1 VFSDFFEIKLNQI
14 FFIKSNNGYLM
25 VLMVNMR
32 RFKQIVILLFFAL
45 GGQMAFAQLSVSQAN
60 ALAMV
65 DYLVDEENGTVEF
78 NPATISFSGGAN
90 MLGQFNG
97 SSSNIGFQEGVLMST
112 GLISN
117 AVGPNDDDGLNGG
130 GNFELSGTNLLAPLI
145 GGKETYDAAVLRF
158 QFRILGDY
166 VKFRYVFAS
175 EEYNEFVC
183 SEFNDAFAFFISG
196 PGIAGME
203 NLALVPGTTTPVT
216 INTINNGAVGVNGS
230 SSNSP
235 CILSNSAFFAGNN
248 QNSVQYDG
256 FTRPMTAEKGG
267 LQSCVWY
274 TLTLVIADV
283 NDSQYDSA
291 VFLEAGSLSSNA
303 PQFSAGAVT
312 QINGLPNYSPDVTT
326 MNESCGSLLL
336 TIQVEN
342 PLQTSITFPLTIGG
356 TASPGVDYES
366 LPASVTIQAGQTVVN
381 LPITIISDATAEPG
395 GETIN
400 ISYTQ
405 QTCSGPLVTTQTFTI
420 LDPPAPLT
428 IEPIAPFDYLCPRIP
443 TLLNGVISGGKPPYF
458 FQWAGFGPQ
467 INPVTV
473 IPEQSGSYVFTV
485 TDQCGAS
492 TQLTAQININGYVP
506 LVLNA
511 QPEHIICKG
520 DFVSIGA
527 PATGGKPPLSYFWQ
541 PVSELSPVIAVS
553 PSESSSY
560 TLSVTDSCSIQTAQ
574 NIQVTVNEVVAL
586 FDVTYLDQR
595 TIQFI
600 DLSYDD
606 VQLWSWDFGY
616 PEAFSS
622 EQNPMYTFPD
632 TGFFEVEL
640 AVSDANNCRDTVKNP
655 IYAYP
660 PYTMFIPNAFT
671 PDGDGINDVFS
682 GIGEGYVNYEMW
694 IYNRWG
700 EQIFYTD
707 SDADGWGS
715 AGRYSLEDL
724 PSGVYAYKIV
734 TRRPTLEKNEY
745 IGKVVVLN

>member
-1 VFSDFFEIKLNQI
+1 MRSGVIWKENLLLVMARLRRIRQFVF
-14 FFIKSNNGYLM
+14 
-25 VLMVNMR
+25 
-32 RFKQIVILLFFAL
+32 ILAL
-45 GGQMAFAQLSVSQAN
+45 AMGSRMTFAQLSVSQAN

-78 NPATISFSGGAN
+78 NPSTISFTGGAN

-97 SSSNIGFQEGVLMST
+97 ATSNIGFQEGVLMST

-130 GNFELSGTNLLAPLI
+130 GNFELSGTNLLTPLI
-145 GGKETYDAAVLRF
+145 GGKETFDAAVLRF

-216 INTINNGAVGVNGS
+216 INTINNGAVGLNGS

-235 CILSNSAFFAGNN
+235 CILSNSAFFAGNI

-312 QINGLPNYSPDVTT
+312 QINGLPNYTPDVTT

-342 PLQTSITFPLTIGG
+342 PLQTSVTFPLTIGG

-381 LPITIISDATAEPG
+381 LPITIISDAVAESG

-405 QTCSGPLVTTQTFTI
+405 LTCSGPLVTTQTFTI

-428 IEPIAPFDYLCPRIP
+428 IAPIAPFNYLCPRIP
-443 TLLNGVISGGKPPYF
+443 TLLNGVISGGKPPYQ
-458 FQWAGFGPQ
+458 FQWEGFGSE

-473 IPEQSGSYVFTV
+473 IPEQSGSYQFNV
-485 TDQCGAS
+485 TDQCGANA
-492 TQLTAQININGYVP
+492 QLNVQVNINGYVP

-527 PATGGKPPLSYFWQ
+527 PASGGKPPLSYFWQ
-541 PVSELSPVIAVS
+541 PVSELSPVINVS
-553 PSESSSY
+553 PSESSLY
-560 TLSVTDSCSIQTAQ
+560 TLSVTDSCSIQTAV

-595 TIQFI
+595 TIQFV

-606 VQLWSWDFGY
+606 VQLWFWDFDY
-616 PEAFSS
+616 PGAFSS
-622 EQNPMYTFPD
+622 EQNPRYTFPD
-632 TGFFEVEL
+632 TGFYEVEL
-640 AVSDANNCRDTVKNP
+640 AVSDANNCRDTIKNP

-660 PYTMFIPNAFT
+660 PYTMFIPNAFS
-671 PDGDGINDVFS
+671 PDDDGINEFFK
-682 GIGEGYVNYEMW
+682 GFGEGYVNYEMW
-694 IYNRWG
+694 IFNRWG
-700 EQIFYTD
+700 EQIYYTD
-707 SDADGWGS
+707 SDLNPWS
-715 AGRYSLEDL
+715 SNSRNSLEEL
-724 PSGVYAYKIV
+724 QSGVYAYKIV

-745 IGKVVVLN
+745 LGKVVVLN

>member
-1 VFSDFFEIKLNQI
+1 MRSDVIWKENRLLVMVRLRRIMQ
-14 FFIKSNNGYLM
+14 FICML
-25 VLMVNMR
+25 
-32 RFKQIVILLFFAL
+32 AL
-45 GGQMAFAQLSVSQAN
+45 TLGSRITFAQLSVSQAN

-78 NPATISFSGGAN
+78 NPSTISFTGGAN

-97 SSSNIGFQEGVLMST
+97 ASSNIGFQEGVIMST

-130 GNFELSGTNLLAPLI
+130 GNFEMSGTNLLTSLI
-145 GGKETYDAAVLRF
+145 GGKETFDAAVLRF

-203 NLALVPGTTTPVT
+203 NLALVPGTSTPVT

-235 CILSNSAFFAGNN
+235 CILSNSSFFAGNN

-267 LQSCVWY
+267 LESCVWY

-312 QINGLPNYSPDVTT
+312 QINGLPNYAPDVTT

-336 TIQVEN
+336 TVQVEN
-342 PLQTSITFPLTIGG
+342 PLASSITFPLTIGG
-356 TASPGVDYES
+356 TASPGIDYES
-366 LPASVTIQAGQTVVN
+366 LPVSVTIPAGQMVVN
-381 LPITIISDATAEPG
+381 LPITILADTIAEPG
-395 GETIN
+395 GETIT

-428 IEPIAPFDYLCPRIP
+428 IAPVAPFNYLCPRIP
-443 TLLNGVISGGKPPYF
+443 TVLDGVISGGKPPYQ
-458 FQWAGFGPQ
+458 FQWAGFGSQ

-473 IPEQSGSYVFTV
+473 IPEQSSSYQFNV
-485 TDQCGAS
+485 TDQCGA
-492 TQLTAQININGYVP
+492 TAQLNVQVNIDGYVP
-506 LVLNA
+506 LVLDA

-527 PATGGKPPLSYFWQ
+527 PASGGRPPLSYAWQ
-541 PVSELSPVIAVS
+541 PVSDLSPVITVN
-553 PSESSSY
+553 PSESTVY
-560 TLSVTDSCSIQTAQ
+560 TLSVSDSCSIQTTQ

-595 TIQFI
+595 TIQFV

-606 VQLWSWDFGY
+606 VQIWSWDFGY
-616 PEAFSS
+616 TGAFSAD
-622 EQNPMYTFPD
+622 QNPQYTFPD
-632 TGFFEVEL
+632 TGFYEVEL
-640 AVSDANNCRDTVKNP
+640 AVSDANNCRDTVKNT

-660 PYTMFIPNAFT
+660 PYTMFIPNAFS
-671 PDGDGINDVFS
+671 PDDDGINEYFK
-682 GIGEGYVNYEMW
+682 GLGEGYVDYEMW
-694 IYNRWG
+694 IFNRWG
-700 EQIFYTD
+700 EQIYYTD
-707 SDADGWGS
+707 TDLHPWG
-715 AGRYSLEDL
+715 AGARNSVNDL
-724 PSGVYAYKIV
+724 QSGVYAYKIV

-745 IGKVVVLN
+745 IGKVLVLN